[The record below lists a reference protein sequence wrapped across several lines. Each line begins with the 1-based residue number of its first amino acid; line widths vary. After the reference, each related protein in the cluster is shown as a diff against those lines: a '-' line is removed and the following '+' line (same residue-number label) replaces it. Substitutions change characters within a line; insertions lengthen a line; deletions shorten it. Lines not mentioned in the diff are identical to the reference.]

1 MPLLLFIRFSG
12 YATAEILTNFFVGFL
27 EELEPRQI
35 AVDISDQLYIG
46 QGLLDSKRSLHHRY
60 AICFL
65 FLRQVEKVLPNAKT
79 LQNLIQNGESCIIDE
94 WQCGYVTDLAK
105 WGKSMKSGSNT
116 KTPLGL

>member
-1 MPLLLFIRFSG
+1 VPLLLFIRFSG

-65 FLRQVEKVLPNAKT
+65 FLPFF
-79 LQNLIQNGESCIIDE
+79 
-94 WQCGYVTDLAK
+94 
-105 WGKSMKSGSNT
+105 
-116 KTPLGL
+116 LGLWHHISINFCKKL